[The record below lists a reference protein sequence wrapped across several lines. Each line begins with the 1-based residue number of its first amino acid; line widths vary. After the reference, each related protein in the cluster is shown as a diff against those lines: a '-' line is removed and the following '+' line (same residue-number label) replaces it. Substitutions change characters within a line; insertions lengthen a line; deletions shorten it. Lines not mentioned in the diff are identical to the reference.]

1 MKPHEYKMVYYLTA
15 RGLGKAASETTLVTL
30 LGVMEWAQ
38 FDTHAD
44 VTLLP

>member
-1 MKPHEYKMVYYLTA
+1 MKPHEYKMVYCQLEGWEDHT
-15 RGLGKAASETTLVTL
+15 GDL